1 MVILPNFME
10 KADKKNQTK
19 APAPLSQDIAK
30 EIIEQAKAH
39 SMENPAIKI
48 KVFGVGGGGC
58 SIVGEIA
65 NIVAPNKKISFLAA
79 NTDIQSLESLPENV
93 RKLVLGKGLTN
104 GLGCGMNP
112 DLARQ
117 AAEQSKEEIKREVA
131 NCDLCIFIS
140 GLGGGTGSGAM
151 PIFAE
156 ASRLAHKISLG
167 IFTLPFEFE
176 GEKRRRIAQESL
188 ENIRPHL
195 SASLVIP
202 NEKIFKVID
211 PRTAIKQSFSAI
223 NKSLAMTIKGLLET
237 LYEAGLIN
245 IDFADFRSILE
256 GYGKTAYQ
264 NSIEG
269 ERKDLNTMIEKL
281 LDNPLVDNGI
291 VSGRE
296 AKAIEVERI
305 MFNITGPADLKMME
319 VEEIAQRITSPN
331 IKAKIIFGI
340 LLRSDKSDKIRV
352 TLLAIGEGSPV
363 KNIRDAIFR
372 ESKPELKPEIKSP
385 VPKVKHKKPV
395 KKAVS
400 KPVQKIT
407 ITTHPT
413 PGKGSDNLRKNAIE
427 IKREA
432 EDSEKKMSEQEKKW
446 DIPAFLRIKK

>member
-1 MVILPNFME
+1 MN
-10 KADKKNQTK
+10 KDSKKLTSK
-19 APAPLSQDIAK
+19 APAPISQDLAK
-30 EIIEQAKAH
+30 EIIEQAKAGT
-39 SMENPAIKI
+39 MENPALKI

-65 NIVAPNKKISFLAA
+65 NIITPNKKISFLAA

-93 RKLVLGKGLTN
+93 RKLVLGRGLTN
-104 GLGCGMNP
+104 GLGCGMNA
-112 DLARQ
+112 DLGRQ
-117 AAEQSKEEIKREVA
+117 AAEQSKEEIRKEVA

-151 PIFAE
+151 PLFAE
-156 ASRLAHKISLG
+156 SARQAHKICLG

-176 GEKRRRIAQESL
+176 GDKRRKIASESL

-211 PRTAIKQSFSAI
+211 PRTAIKQSFSAV

-237 LYEAGLIN
+237 LYEPGLIN
-245 IDFADFRSILE
+245 IDFADFRTILE

-291 VSGRE
+291 VANKE
-296 AKAIEVERI
+296 ARSIEVERI
-305 MFNITGPADLKMME
+305 MFNITGPSDLKMQE
-319 VEEIAQRITSPN
+319 VQEIADRITQPN

-340 LLRSDKSDKIRV
+340 LLRPDKTDRIRV
-352 TLLAIGEGSPV
+352 TLLAIGEGSPI
-363 KNIRDAIFR
+363 KNIKDAIF
-372 ESKPELKPEIKSP
+372 SPKPEAKVEHVAQPAKP
-385 VPKVKHKKPV
+385 KHKKAV
-395 KKAVS
+395 KKVAP
-400 KPVQKIT
+400 KPPQKINVS
-407 ITTHPT
+407 IEKPT
-413 PGKGSDNLRKNAIE
+413 VKAADTVRKNAIE
-427 IKREA
+427 IKRES
-432 EDSEKKMSEQEKKW
+432 EDQNSKISEQEKKW